1 MFIDWWYEEYNPG
14 DVTRPGAPTR
24 QVQRKR
30 RKSRFEVLV
39 QFLVPAGLM
48 GLVFWN
54 LYIGL
59 PLHTWLILLGTV
71 LLYFVVS
78 FAVYPVEHPDRHNL
92 PNTLLKHPFR
102 LARTKHGIQRILALL
117 LMPGWLMSKT
127 IVRLFTLLRYATV
140 RGKQADQ
147 LYYSTN
153 LSVDK
158 WWVLPGLVMIALS
171 YSPLGELSIPGS
183 ENDVGFLLAY
193 IGGFPLIFGI
203 RARNAFMEVCHKII
217 ATIWAVP
224 PTFVLVAMIIW
235 ILFVIPTT
243 VLIPG
248 SPSVSLLLNVLVK
261 QIPIILIVASITF
274 ASWSLTRHLV
284 YEKYSREAGESDA
297 HVITLALLF
306 FFGGALGLHRF
317 YTDRILTGMLYMC
330 TMGLFGI
337 GLIYDGVLLVFGR
350 FDTS

>member
-14 DVTRPGAPTR
+14 DMTRPEAPTR
-24 QVQRKR
+24 QIQRKR

-59 PLHTWLILLGTV
+59 PLHTWLIMLGTV

-78 FAVYPVEHPDRHNL
+78 FAVCPVEHPDLHNL
-92 PNTLLKHPFR
+92 PNTLLNHPFR
-102 LARTKHGIQRILALL
+102 LARTKHGIQRILALFL
-117 LMPGWLMSKT
+117 TPGWLMSKT

-140 RGKQADQ
+140 QGKQADQ

-158 WWVLPGLVMIALS
+158 WWVLPGLVMIA
-171 YSPLGELSIPGS
+171 
-183 ENDVGFLLAY
+183 A
-193 IGGFPLIFGI
+193 
-203 RARNAFMEVCHKII
+203 
-217 ATIWAVP
+217 
-224 PTFVLVAMIIW
+224 
-235 ILFVIPTT
+235 
-243 VLIPG
+243 
-248 SPSVSLLLNVLVK
+248 SV
-261 QIPIILIVASITF
+261 TF
-274 ASWSLTRHLV
+274 AIWSLTWHLV
-284 YEKYSREAGESDA
+284 YEKYSRDAGEADA
-297 HVITLALLF
+297 HVIRLALLF

-317 YTDRILTGMLYMC
+317 YTDRILTGVLYMC
-330 TMGLFGI
+330 TMGLFGV
-337 GLIYDGVLLVFGR
+337 GLIYDGVLLVFGG